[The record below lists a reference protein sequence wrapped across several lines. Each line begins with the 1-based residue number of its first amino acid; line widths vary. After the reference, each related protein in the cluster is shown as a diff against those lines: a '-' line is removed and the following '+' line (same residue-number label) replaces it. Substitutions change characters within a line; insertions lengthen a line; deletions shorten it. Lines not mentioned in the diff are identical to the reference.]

1 MLEYFPLVKNWPHHD
16 TAMTVFR
23 YAIIRE
29 LCRGKKVLEIGAAS
43 GEGTALFA
51 GMAKEVVA
59 LDYRNVWDDSPAAK
73 IKTVRFFF
81 FKMPYQCRING

>member
-1 MLEYFPLVKNWPHHD
+1 MMFEHFQLAENWPNYN

-29 LCRGKKVLEIGAAS
+29 LCRGKRVLEIGAAS

-51 GMAKEVVA
+51 DVAKEVVA
-59 LDYRNVWDDSPAAK
+59 LDHQNIWDGSPAAGMSN
-73 IKTVRFFF
+73 VRSVCQDASV
-81 FKMPYQCRING
+81 MVE